1 MLMKAWNNGRFLPNG
16 CGYGVEVSEQF
27 RDEYLRVN
35 WPSIFLLLDGVEE
48 PVELAINNSVFW
60 NRGRELRS
68 GKIGK
73 WLIQNGC
80 ASWDLNDP
88 PELYVTPME
97 GNHFGVS
104 LSQ

>member
-16 CGYGVEVSEQF
+16 SGYGVEVSEQF
-27 RDEYLRVN
+27 RDEYLRVD
-35 WPSIFLLLDGVEE
+35 WPSIFLHLDGVEE

-73 WLIQNGC
+73 WLIQNGF
-80 ASWDLNDP
+80 ASWDLENP
-88 PELYVTPME
+88 PELHVTPME

-104 LSQ
+104 L